1 MTEILQ
7 LTPEDV
13 EALRVAH
20 QHLEHPSL
28 AARLTNFVGLPIERS
43 LKLLP
48 NTWYENLRQ
57 GMSRTLLT
65 ALESIISPLDSQP
78 GIPAQE
84 GYHKLLA
91 ATSGALGGF
100 FGLPAVIAELPMS
113 TIITLRAIADI
124 ARSEGEDLSDLRTRL
139 ACLEV
144 LALGGRTEEDDAA
157 ETGYYGVR
165 IVLALHL
172 SRIPEKV
179 LEKGILQPSHPA
191 MVVLIAAIAAR
202 FGVVVT
208 EKAAVQMVPILG
220 ALSGALVNVIFI
232 QHFQDIARAHFTVRR
247 LERRYGPEL
256 IRREYENYSRAE
268 MTRKSQVSG

>member
-7 LTPEDV
+7 LTAEDV

-43 LKLLP
+43 LRLLP
-48 NTWYENLRQ
+48 KSWYENLRQ
-57 GMSRTLLT
+57 GMNRTLLT
-65 ALESIISPLDSQP
+65 ALESVINPLNGQP
-78 GIPAQE
+78 GIPAQD

-91 ATSGALGGF
+91 ATSGALGGA

-124 ARSEGEDLSDLRTRL
+124 ARSEGEDLSDLHTRL

-172 SRIPEKV
+172 SRIPEKT

-191 MVVLIAAIAAR
+191 LVVLIAAIAAR
-202 FGVVVT
+202 FGIVVT
-208 EKAAVQMVPILG
+208 EKAAVQMIPILG

-232 QHFQDIARAHFTVRR
+232 QHFQDIARAHFAVRR
-247 LERRYGPEL
+247 LERKYGSEL
-256 IRREYENYSRAE
+256 IRREYETYSRQE
-268 MTRKSQVSG
+268 RG